1 MKFTKLSLAALVAM
15 GIASSASAVE
25 NVKVDG
31 SIKLWY
37 QTTDT
42 TSVSGETS
50 SAASK
55 NDGIFKQNSSTG
67 DLAAALRVTGDLT
80 KKVGFGMT
88 MNAVS
93 TLGLE
98 NNLVSGEAVT
108 AGATSS
114 DGTSLNGT
122 DRNPYWLG
130 EAYFTY
136 KAGKTIAKIG
146 RQTLDTP
153 LAFTET
159 WNAAPNTFEAAV
171 LVNQDLPDTTLVAAY
186 VARGNG
192 NNNNLAVNG
201 STLNASGTFTSYHN
215 NSATLKAVAAA
226 TGSAAAI
233 SAANASD
240 DHGGAYAAG
249 LVNKSIPG
257 LTIHPVYYNVT
268 DTATAGW
275 IDVTYTGLPMVK
287 VEALY
292 AYVDAAG
299 VTNKFLKAL
308 GVEDRKTDAYAAK
321 VSGTFAGVN
330 VGASYSNVSAGVFP
344 IANTAT
350 NFTKTKIYTASI
362 LSDGR
367 IAAQPDVSAWK
378 LEASTSVAGF
388 DLAASYATYD
398 VKANNKGYRLF
409 AGTVPGTGTT
419 NGYILNKDKSPSEID
434 LSVSTKID
442 EVNLAAY
449 YIIQNDYTSTAMSG
463 TADSRDRTAVRVI
476 ASINF

>member
-37 QTTDT
+37 QTTDA
-42 TSVSGETS
+42 TSVTGDTS
-50 SAASK
+50 TNASK
-55 NDGIFKQNSSTG
+55 NDGIFKQNSSSG
-67 DLAAALRVTGDLT
+67 DLVAKLRATGDLT
-80 KKVGFGMT
+80 KKVGFGTT
-88 MNAVS
+88 MYAATS
-93 TLGLE
+93 LGLE
-98 NNLVSGEAVT
+98 NNLVSSEAIPDNS
-108 AGATSS
+108 GN
-114 DGTSLNGT
+114 GLNGT
-122 DRNPYWLG
+122 DKNPMWMG

-146 RQTLDTP
+146 RQELDTP

-171 LVNQDLPDTTLVAAY
+171 LVNQDIPDTTLVAAY

-192 NNNNLAVNG
+192 NNNDLTVNG
-201 STLNASGTFTSYHN
+201 RTLNTSGTFTSYHS
-215 NSATLKAVAAA
+215 NSAALKSTAVALAGA
-226 TGSAAAI
+226 GSAADI
-233 SAANASD
+233 AANSSD
-240 DHGGAYAAG
+240 DHGGAYAIG

-299 VTNKFLKAL
+299 VTNKVLKAL

-367 IAAQPDVSAWK
+367 VAAQPDVSAWK

-388 DLAASYATYD
+388 DLGASYATYD

-409 AGTVPGTGTT
+409 SGTT
-419 NGYILNKDKSPSEID
+419 VGGATGYTLNKDKSPSEID

-442 EVNLAAY
+442 EINLAAY
-449 YIIQNDYTSTAMSG
+449 YIIQNDYTSTAATG

>member
-55 NDGIFKQNSSTG
+55 NDGLLKQNSSTG

-108 AGATSS
+108 AGAAGSN
-114 DGTSLNGT
+114 GGLNGT

-192 NNNNLAVNG
+192 NNNDLAVNG

-215 NSATLKAVAAA
+215 NSTTLKAVAAA
-226 TGSAAAI
+226 TGNAAAI

-330 VGASYSNVSAGVFP
+330 VGASYSNVSEGVFP

-378 LEASTSVAGF
+378 LEASTSIAGF
-388 DLAASYATYD
+388 DLGASYATYD

-449 YIIQNDYTSTAMSG
+449 YIIQNDYTSTAATG